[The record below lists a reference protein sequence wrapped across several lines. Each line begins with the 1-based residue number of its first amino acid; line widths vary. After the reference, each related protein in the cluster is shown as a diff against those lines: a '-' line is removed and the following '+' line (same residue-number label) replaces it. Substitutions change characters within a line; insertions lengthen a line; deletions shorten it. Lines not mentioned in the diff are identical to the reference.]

1 MKSIFQ
7 PGPDCM
13 LNAKLLF
20 NVELLPSKN
29 LIRYLSFNI
38 KDKLEDFEIDYYYV
52 TIVAKL

>member
-1 MKSIFQ
+1 LKSIFQ